1 MLKSL
6 RFRIVATSILAI
18 LTALFVANRV
28 ITELFTQYATKQ
40 FELNIKNQFNQ
51 LASLVSIDLWSQQPQ
66 LVSPVGEPRWAK
78 PLSGLY
84 WQINA
89 SDGTVLR
96 SRSLWDQTLA
106 IRGSKNQSDQPL
118 FYEISS
124 IGQHSL
130 LAYSKTVSLEDAQST
145 PFTLTVAVDRSPLD
159 AEITLFSSEIR
170 RYLFILALTL
180 LMILIMQITIGL
192 QPLEALKKAMIRL
205 KSGKSSMIEGEYPT
219 EFNILVKDFNTVLE
233 QNQQI
238 IARARA
244 QAGNLAHAIKTP
256 LAVIQNA
263 VNDNNLS
270 KEAFKELVLQQS
282 QSAKEQVDWSLAK
295 AKSIA
300 LNRIVTTRT
309 PVLETIQSVVR
320 VMDKLHSDK
329 SLQIKITCNEP
340 APIFNGEAHDL
351 QEMIG
356 NVLDNAC
363 KWAKSIVNIKIS
375 NRVNFVE
382 ICIEDD
388 GVGLDPAKYDSALKR
403 GIKLDEITPGSGLG
417 LSIVSELAELYGGKV
432 SLNQSPIGGLS
443 ITIVLPN
450 VFKTNAL
457 ISRFSAGQTT

>member
-1 MLKSL
+1 MMLKSL
-6 RFRIVATSILAI
+6 RFRIAVTSTLAI
-18 LTALFVANRV
+18 LIALFVANRV
-28 ITELFTQYATKQ
+28 ITDLFAQYATKQ
-40 FELNIKNQFNQ
+40 FELNLQTQFNQ
-51 LASLVSIDLWSQQPQ
+51 LASLVAINPGSQQPQ
-66 LVSPVGEPRWAK
+66 LVSPVGEPRWAA

-84 WQINA
+84 WQINT

-106 IRGSKNQSDQPL
+106 IRGSKIRSNQPL
-118 FYEISS
+118 FYEITGV
-124 IGQHSL
+124 GQHSL
-130 LAYSKTVSLEDAQST
+130 LAYSKTVSLEDGQSN
-145 PFTLTVAVDRSPLD
+145 PFTLTVASDRSTLD
-159 AEITLFSSEIR
+159 SEITLFSSEIR
-170 RYLFILALTL
+170 RYLFILALAL
-180 LMILIMQITIGL
+180 LTILIMQITIGL
-192 QPLEALKKAMIRL
+192 RPLSVLKRAMIRL
-205 KSGKSSMIEGEYPT
+205 KSGKSSMIEGEYPA

-263 VNDNNLS
+263 VHDNNLS

-300 LNRIVTTRT
+300 FNRIVTTRT
-309 PVLETIQSVVR
+309 PVLEVIQSVVR

-329 SLQIKITCNEP
+329 SLQIKIECNES

-351 QEMIG
+351 QEMVG

-363 KWAKSIVNIKIS
+363 KWAKSIVNIRIS
-375 NRVNFVE
+375 KKENFVE

-388 GVGLDPAKYDSALKR
+388 GVGLDPSKYDSALKR

-417 LSIVSELAELYGGKV
+417 LSIVSELVELYGGKV
-432 SLNQSPIGGLS
+432 CLNQSAFGGLL
-443 ITIVLPN
+443 IVMRLPSL
-450 VFKTNAL
+450 T
-457 ISRFSAGQTT
+457 

>member
-1 MLKSL
+1 M
-6 RFRIVATSILAI
+6 
-18 LTALFVANRV
+18 
-28 ITELFTQYATKQ
+28 
-40 FELNIKNQFNQ
+40 
-51 LASLVSIDLWSQQPQ
+51 
-66 LVSPVGEPRWAK
+66 
-78 PLSGLY
+78 
-84 WQINA
+84 
-89 SDGTVLR
+89 LR

-106 IRGSKNQSDQPL
+106 IRGSKNQSDQPF
-118 FYEISS
+118 FYEITGV
-124 IGQHSL
+124 GQHSL

-170 RYLFILALTL
+170 RYLFILALAL

-270 KEAFKELVLQQS
+270 KEAFKELVLQQT
-282 QSAKEQVDWSLAK
+282 QSAKEQVERSLAK
-295 AKSIA
+295 TKTLA
-300 LNRIVTTRT
+300 LNPIVTTRT
-309 PVLETIQSVVR
+309 PILSTIQSVVR

-329 SLQIKITCNEP
+329 SLLIKIECSEP
-340 APIFNGEAHDL
+340 NLIFNGEAHDL
-351 QEMIG
+351 QEIIG

-363 KWAKSIVNIKIS
+363 KWAKSIVNIHIS
-375 NRVNFVE
+375 NKENFVE

-388 GVGLDPAKYDSALKR
+388 GVGLNPAKFDLALKR
-403 GIKLDEITPGSGLG
+403 GMKLDEITPGSGLG
-417 LSIVSELAELYGGKV
+417 LSIVSELVELYGGKV
-432 SLNQSPIGGLS
+432 SLNQSSFGGLS
-443 ITIVLPN
+443 ITLVLPSVLSIN
-450 VFKTNAL
+450 
-457 ISRFSAGQTT
+457 S

>member
-1 MLKSL
+1 MMLKSL
-6 RFRIVATSILAI
+6 RFRIAVTSILAI
-18 LTALFVANRV
+18 LITLFIANRV
-28 ITELFTQYATKQ
+28 ITDLFTQYATKQ
-40 FELNIKNQFNQ
+40 FELNIKTQFNQ
-51 LASLVSIDLWSQQPQ
+51 LASLVSINPRSKQ
-66 LVSPVGEPRWAK
+66 LQLTSPAGEPRWVT

-84 WQINA
+84 WQINV

-106 IRGSKNQSDQPL
+106 IRSPKNQSDQPL
-118 FYEISS
+118 FYEITGV
-124 IGQHSL
+124 GQHPL
-130 LAYSKTVSLEDAQST
+130 LTYSKTVSLEDGQSN
-145 PFTLTVAVDRSPLD
+145 PFTLTVAADRSTLD
-159 AEITLFSSEIR
+159 TEITLFASEIR
-170 RYLFILALTL
+170 RYLFILALAL
-180 LMILIMQITIGL
+180 LMILIMQITFGL
-192 QPLEALKKAMIRL
+192 RPLSGLKTAMIRL
-205 KSGKSSMIEGEYPT
+205 KSGKSSTIEGDYPA

-244 QAGNLAHAIKTP
+244 QVGNLAHAIKTP

-263 VNDNNLS
+263 LHDNNLS
-270 KEAFKELVLQQS
+270 KEAFRELVLQQT

-340 APIFNGEAHDL
+340 APIFNGEGHDL

-363 KWAKSIVNIKIS
+363 KWAKSIVNIRIS
-375 NRVNFVE
+375 KKENFVE

-388 GVGLDPAKYDSALKR
+388 GVGLDPSKYDSALKR

-443 ITIVLPN
+443 ITLVLPSVHSIN
-450 VFKTNAL
+450 P
-457 ISRFSAGQTT
+457 